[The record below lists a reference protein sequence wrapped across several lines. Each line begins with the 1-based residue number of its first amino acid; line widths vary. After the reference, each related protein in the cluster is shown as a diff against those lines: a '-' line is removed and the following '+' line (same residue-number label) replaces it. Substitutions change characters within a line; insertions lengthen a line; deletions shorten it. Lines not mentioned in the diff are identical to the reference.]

1 MTVQGVRLGQPGLPI
16 EPGARVV
23 LDWPAP
29 SQGVWK
35 LIGLRVT
42 EETSAFDLVEALARQ
57 ASLIE
62 APVPCAIF
70 APYLQRWELEALSPT
85 MPRDVDPLRI
95 ALPAVAVRLSQHV
108 LVVGSRLRLMVEN
121 KHRDRALHFHAVLLL
136 RAVP

>member
-16 EPGARVV
+16 EPGARTV
-23 LDWPAP
+23 LEWPAP

-35 LIGLRVT
+35 LIGFRVT
-42 EETSAFDLVEALARQ
+42 EESSAFDLVEALAHQ
-57 ASLIE
+57 ASLI
-62 APVPCAIF
+62 AGPVPCAIF

-85 MPRDVDPLRI
+85 MPSAVAPLRI

-108 LVVGSRLRLMVEN
+108 LVVGSRLRLTVEN
-121 KHRDRALHFHAVLLL
+121 KHRDRALQFHAVLFV